1 MSSDAQFR
9 VSPLQPVFSTLARAG
24 GWVRRDSALL
34 FGWKGMV
41 RKRVIGDGQLR
52 DLEQTYIQAIYRYQ
66 EALEQG
72 PSLACKARREMYRL
86 EVEVRRLRYGY

>member
-1 MSSDAQFR
+1 MQ
-9 VSPLQPVFSTLARAG
+9 QH
-24 GWVRRDSALL
+24 
-34 FGWKGMV
+34 
-41 RKRVIGDGQLR
+41 R